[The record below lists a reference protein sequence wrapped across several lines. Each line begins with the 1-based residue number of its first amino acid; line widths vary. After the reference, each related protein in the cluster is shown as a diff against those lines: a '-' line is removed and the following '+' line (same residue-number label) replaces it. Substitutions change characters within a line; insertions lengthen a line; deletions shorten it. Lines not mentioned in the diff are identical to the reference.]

1 MATKRSIPLKIYL
14 TPNEHELV
22 QQQADGAELSLSRYG
37 RLTLLSPFAQDLRDS
52 QNLQDSYKALS
63 LHLAQHYL
71 LLSVLASDLKA
82 SDLKAFS
89 TPGSIM
95 ADSNLQDLLRAVQ
108 EQVKE
113 TFQAVEVLLHQLR
126 RLEERQ

>member
-22 QQQADGAELSLSRYG
+22 QQQANGAELSLSRYG
-37 RLTLLSPFAQDLRDS
+37 RMTLLSPFAQDLRDS
-52 QNLQDSYKALS
+52 QNLQASYEALS
-63 LHLAQHYL
+63 LHLAQHYV

-82 SDLKAFS
+82 FN
-89 TPGSIM
+89 TPGSVL

-108 EQVKE
+108 EQVVE
-113 TFQAVEVLLHQLR
+113 HRQAVEVLLQQLR
-126 RLEERQ
+126 RQEERQ

>member
-63 LHLAQHYL
+63 LHLAQHYV

-82 SDLKAFS
+82 FN
-89 TPGSIM
+89 TPGSIL